1 MYKQLTN
8 ILNKL
13 IQNFTYRQRFILWGI
28 LFWTTAAIPAFWVF
42 KTQGL
47 LIAFFDSQVEGD
59 NYQRI
64 LGKLL
69 NDVLQ
74 NQINSLD
81 KSEDNILNQK
91 ALHRAMT
98 IKLDRL
104 EALKLKNEDVL
115 QSSYFFGNYLLKNQL
130 NIPSL
135 RKQVDEISDHTEKT
149 SDELLKLHS
158 QLTDNIKSEIITLGF
173 LYKLNLHADELVN
186 NLAKQYLYILPKQQT
201 LLADFYN
208 LGKKVDW
215 GKETTKKE
223 YAEYLAKKNELRK
236 SLDVN
241 YEKINRYYKTYENTF
256 PNLKESSYK
265 ANRLRIN
272 YQQVGNKLLN
282 LLNSE
287 SKTSQELQDVFVKM
301 LSVSG
306 NIHEMVLDVADTLF
320 IKRKT
325 DFEWQKTVATL
336 IFGIGSMI
344 ISFFA
349 IFRVMTRHF
358 HQLYSYL
365 EELSHGNF
373 SINIP
378 VDVDEVGDIALSFHK
393 MGKSIEHVVLE
404 LNELGKQLNEFI
416 HKIAIN
422 TNNQKNYTI
431 EQDESLQAL
440 ETTTTELAGKSRDLA
455 LRMGIFTQESK
466 EVLIADTSRS
476 GLSLMQEKM
485 SLLAK
490 ASSNILANLMVV
502 HDKVI
507 STGNLITFMT
517 KVSEQAHMLS
527 LNAAIEALSIG
538 KHKLTFSDITIKIE
552 RFAENS
558 AHSTNAIRKIIQDM
572 SSSVI
577 LGKNTTDSCVKEIN
591 AGANRLIHV
600 SNQVSSISQ
609 YGKEQTDK
617 FQLVNAMMQKQAEAT
632 ENMMDSI
639 AQLRRNVDG
648 NIKLVQALN
657 DGIASLVRTSEENS
671 QTLKQFFP

>member
-1 MYKQLTN
+1 MYKQLTH
-8 ILNKL
+8 IFNKF
-13 IQNFTYRQRFILWGI
+13 IKNFTYRQRFIFWGI

-42 KTQGL
+42 KTQNL
-47 LIAFFDSQVEGD
+47 LIAFFESQLQGD
-59 NYQRI
+59 RYQRI
-64 LGKLL
+64 LGQLL

-81 KSEDNILNQK
+81 KSADKAVTQN
-91 ALHRAMT
+91 ALHRAIA

-104 EALKLKNEDVL
+104 EALKLQNEDVL
-115 QSSYFFGNYLLKNQL
+115 QSSYFFGNYLLKNPL
-130 NIPSL
+130 NIPFL
-135 RKQVDEISDHTEKT
+135 KKQFNEITHQSEKSPDET
-149 SDELLKLHS
+149 LKLHT
-158 QLTDNIKSEIITLGF
+158 QLADTIKSEIITLGF
-173 LYKLNLHADELVN
+173 LYRLNLHADELGN
-186 NLAKQYLYILPKQQT
+186 NLAKEFLHILPQQQT
-201 LLADFYN
+201 LLADFYI
-208 LGKKVDW
+208 LGEKVKW
-215 GKETTKKE
+215 GKESSKE
-223 YAEYLAKKNELRK
+223 EFTEYLAKKNELRR

-241 YEKINRYYKTYENTF
+241 YERINKYYKTYENTF
-256 PNLKESSYK
+256 PKLTESSNK
-265 ANRLRIN
+265 ANRLRMN
-272 YQQVGNKLLN
+272 YQQVGNHLLN
-282 LLNSE
+282 LLKSE
-287 SKTSQELQDVFVKM
+287 SKTPQELQDVFLKM
-301 LSVSG
+301 ISISG
-306 NIHEMVLDVADTLF
+306 NIQEMVLDVADS
-320 IKRKT
+320 ISMERKK

-349 IFRVMTRHF
+349 VFKVMTRHF

-404 LNELGKQLNEFI
+404 LNELGKQLGEFI
-416 HKIAIN
+416 KKIAIN
-422 TNNQKNYTI
+422 TNNQRNYTI
-431 EQDESLQAL
+431 EQDESLQVL
-440 ETTTTELAGKSRDLA
+440 ETTTTQLAEKSRDLA

-476 GLSLMQEKM
+476 GLTLMQEKM

-490 ASSNILANLMVV
+490 ASSNILTNLMVV
-502 HDKVI
+502 HEKVI

-538 KHKLTFSDITIKIE
+538 KNKLVFSDITIKIE

-558 AHSTNAIRKIIQDM
+558 AYSTNAIRKIIQDM

-617 FQLVNAMMQKQAEAT
+617 FQLVNVMMQKQAEAT

-657 DGIASLVRTSEENS
+657 DGIASLISTSEENS